1 MADSLF
7 VNKIA
12 ACVLTAGLMIIGLNE
27 VSHAF
32 FPHVEHEKVGYAID
46 VPEAGTG
53 GPVEAVVEGPRDY
66 AVLIAAGNVEA
77 GMAVAAKCKQCHS
90 LEGTAVVQGPPL
102 YGVVGR
108 PIASLADFK
117 YSQGETGLAG
127 RTGQVWDYEHLDH
140 FLERPKAYA
149 AGTAMNFAGLKKQQ
163 DRSDLLAYLRT
174 LTAGEPLPLPAP
186 LPPQAVVDPAAPP
199 ADGAVVP
206 VDGAAPAP
214 AVPGAPVPAA
224 PGAPAPATPAP
235 ATPAPAPAAPH

>member
-12 ACVLTAGLMIIGLNE
+12 ACVLATGLMVIGLNE
-27 VSHAF
+27 VSHGF
-32 FPHVEHEKVGYAID
+32 FPHVEHEKEGYAIE
-46 VPEAGTG
+46 VPEAVTG

-77 GMAVAAKCKQCHS
+77 GIAVAAKCKQCHS

-108 PIASLADFK
+108 PIASVVGFK
-117 YSQGETGLAG
+117 YSQGDTGLAG
-127 RTGQVWDYEHLDH
+127 RTGQAWDYEHLDH
-140 FLERPKAYA
+140 VLERPKAYA

-174 LTAGEPLPLPAP
+174 LTSGEPLPLPPP
-186 LPPQAVVDPAAPP
+186 LPPQAVVDPVTAAV
-199 ADGAVVP
+199 DGAVVP
-206 VDGAAPAP
+206 VAGTAPAPSGPGGAAP
-214 AVPGAPVPAA
+214 VTPG
-224 PGAPAPATPAP
+224 PATPAP
-235 ATPAPAPAAPH
+235 ATPAPAAPH